1 MSTEDCL
8 TNRLFGCAIGQA
20 ILYYTWYQSDSSVT
34 KLMGPNQGY
43 LRILDSVRNIWG
55 SQNHGDLFNFL
66 IVSHSGAQLYQLTEA
81 IMIVL
86 VQWFFVRAIWPS
98 LVYNL
103 WSRDLLVGAIQDN
116 EIVIFIAICTSIA
129 ADLYIAVS
137 LCLVLHGARTGFRSV
152 IAMIFYLPVGSI
164 YANSLLAA
172 LNIRKRVSEAGA
184 AAHNSVVVPN
194 INTDHLGLQNHQ
206 ESDELHGLP
215 DSQPTAD
222 IELADNAESAAQW
235 RLA

>member
-1 MSTEDCL
+1 MLSTLIMYTISRGIL
-8 TNRLFGCAIGQA
+8 T
-20 ILYYTWYQSDSSVT
+20 
-34 KLMGPNQGY
+34 
-43 LRILDSVRNIWG
+43 
-55 SQNHGDLFNFL
+55 FL
-66 IVSHSGAQLYQLTEA
+66 VHSLTVA
-81 IMIVL
+81 T
-86 VQWFFVRAIWPS
+86 
-98 LVYNL
+98 LVYCVRRN
-103 WSRDLLVGAIQDN
+103 
-116 EIVIFIAICTSIA
+116 
-129 ADLYIAVS
+129 
-137 LCLVLHGARTGFRSV
+137 SV

-184 AAHNSVVVPN
+184 AAHNSVVVPD

>member
-1 MSTEDCL
+1 MLSTLIMYTISRGIL
-8 TNRLFGCAIGQA
+8 T
-20 ILYYTWYQSDSSVT
+20 
-34 KLMGPNQGY
+34 
-43 LRILDSVRNIWG
+43 
-55 SQNHGDLFNFL
+55 FL
-66 IVSHSGAQLYQLTEA
+66 VHSLTVA
-81 IMIVL
+81 T
-86 VQWFFVRAIWPS
+86 
-98 LVYNL
+98 LVYCVRRN
-103 WSRDLLVGAIQDN
+103 
-116 EIVIFIAICTSIA
+116 
-129 ADLYIAVS
+129 
-137 LCLVLHGARTGFRSV
+137 SV

-172 LNIRKRVSEAGA
+172 EAGA
-184 AAHNSVVVPN
+184 AAHNSVVVPD

>member
-1 MSTEDCL
+1 MH
-8 TNRLFGCAIGQA
+8 
-20 ILYYTWYQSDSSVT
+20 
-34 KLMGPNQGY
+34 
-43 LRILDSVRNIWG
+43 NIAE
-55 SQNHGDLFNFL
+55 Q
-66 IVSHSGAQLYQLTEA
+66 
-81 IMIVL
+81 
-86 VQWFFVRAIWPS
+86 
-98 LVYNL
+98 
-103 WSRDLLVGAIQDN
+103 
-116 EIVIFIAICTSIA
+116 IVIFIAICTSIA

-137 LCLVLHGARTGFRSV
+137 LCLVLHGARTGFRSTGSMLSTLIMYTISRGILTFLVHSLTVATLVYCVRRNSV
-152 IAMIFYLPVGSI
+152 IAMIFYLPVGSSKCSLFTCCNRACRFWQRLLV

-184 AAHNSVVVPN
+184 AAHNSVVVPD

-235 RLA
+235 RLAWFEWW